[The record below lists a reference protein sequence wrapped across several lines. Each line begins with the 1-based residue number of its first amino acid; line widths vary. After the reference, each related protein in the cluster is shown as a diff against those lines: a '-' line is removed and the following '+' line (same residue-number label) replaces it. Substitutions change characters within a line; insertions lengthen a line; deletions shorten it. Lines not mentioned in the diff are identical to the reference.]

1 MSDDKRGKRFQPIL
15 NKAGAP
21 VKKRDKSK
29 RYSMFYESTENREL
43 QGEKFK
49 DENNDDSMIKSNSL
63 NDINKQEDRSRVS
76 SLNHAKNLRSSL
88 FVKQDDDMVKYM
100 KDRLEVLEKVKKDR
114 SNNKTEKQGSSNR
127 KNATN
132 NNNNSS
138 SDDDEN
144 EEIDLSHEVKTMN
157 IQFSSSPSL
166 SALAGYLTENN
177 SPLKN
182 KNANV
187 LGGRPFQKNMNNIFE
202 EEEQEEEEPVG
213 KTPIT
218 ESKPETS
225 KIQEHQHRSTKVA
238 EEDTSDTENYKIK
251 RTNSLRKPSA
261 IQAAPNVNKRTTS
274 LNEDRLKKNKNQE
287 EKQKKSSIFSIFRK
301 KSINKKISKHENEY
315 LPVSETFSNKSA
327 LLSHNNNSKSSIIST
342 LRQTSQS
349 KTSSSEDLPSSSLP
363 KVRSKHGSTPIQRKD
378 VGTRPS
384 ISLTGE
390 QNNNKKVSVS
400 NSETS
405 NMTTKSSPKILGED
419 VFPKHLDLSE
429 ISSIQTLEM
438 AKRAS
443 LNLTPNT
450 KRMSLTDSI
459 SIKQEN
465 EGMFVE
471 YDSNLQ
477 IHTPDLSKS
486 PTSSILRSGK
496 FDNSRNSMIF
506 SDSGKSTNRNSL
518 ILSDN
523 GRRSNRN
530 SRYEN
535 RTSLLSN
542 GNNNKSSASYQ
553 ILEED
558 TQKPEAP
565 LLDIDFDFEDSE
577 YVSEIME
584 FKNIIDFGD
593 YIDLDFDVNEDK
605 DNEKIVSISEPENG
619 PRGSLVLNG
628 LGILSTSKT
637 GIEPEVETPELLKEN
652 TPELETKEDPY
663 LPTLSPTSPDTPTKV
678 RPLSMSF
685 KGLNSNEF
693 TNLFEDVAY
702 EEEEEKEKEGKQNLE
717 YGKNSTYEETG
728 SYADGGSYYEEEED
742 FNFYD
747 RLEEDEMDEYNSE
760 LDDYVD
766 ENFPT
771 NNKKSVHFASRIIL
785 FDTYTADEYDRRPD
799 LATCN
804 QLTPE
809 LAMFIREEVNTM
821 KGEMDVHQESIQYT
835 HFL

>member
-1 MSDDKRGKRFQPIL
+1 MSDDKRGKKFQPSL

-29 RYSMFYESTENREL
+29 RYSMFYESTESRGS
-43 QGEKFK
+43 QGEKAK
-49 DENNDDSMIKSNSL
+49 DEKNDDGMTKSNSL

-100 KDRLEVLEKVKKDR
+100 KDRIEALEKAKKDR
-114 SNNKTEKQGSSNR
+114 FSNTKAEKHGSN
-127 KNATN
+127 T
-132 NNNNSS
+132 NNNSS
-138 SDDDEN
+138 SSDDDQN

-166 SALAGYLTENN
+166 SALAGYLTDNT
-177 SPLKN
+177 SPLKS
-182 KNANV
+182 KNTNV

-202 EEEQEEEEPVG
+202 EEEEEEEEQTYR
-213 KTPIT
+213 KPIV
-218 ESKPETS
+218 ESKLEKRTTHAD
-225 KIQEHQHRSTKVA
+225 QYRSTTVA
-238 EEDTSDTENYKIK
+238 KEPTIDIENNNIK
-251 RTNSLRKPSA
+251 RTNSLRKPSI
-261 IQAAPNVNKRTTS
+261 IQSAPIANKRTTS
-274 LNEDRLKKNKNQE
+274 LNEGIMKKNKNQE

-301 KSINKKISKHENEY
+301 KSINRKVSKNENEY
-315 LPVSETFSNKSA
+315 LPVSETFSNRSA
-327 LLSHNNNSKSSIIST
+327 LAVHSNNNKSSIIST
-342 LRQTSQS
+342 LRQTSNS
-349 KTSSSEDLPSSSLP
+349 KPSSTEDLPSSTLP
-363 KVRSKHGSTPIQRKD
+363 KLRSKNGSTPIQRKD
-378 VGTRPS
+378 VGSRASTS
-384 ISLTGE
+384 FTSE
-390 QNNNKKVSVS
+390 QNINKKVSVS

-419 VFPKHLDLSE
+419 VFPKHLDMSE
-429 ISSIQTLEM
+429 ISSIQTLEK

-450 KRMSLTDSI
+450 KRISLTDSI

-496 FDNSRNSMIF
+496 FDNSRNSMVF
-506 SDSGKSTNRNSL
+506 SDSGRSTNRNSL

-542 GNNNKSSASYQ
+542 GNNNKSSTSYQ

-558 TQKPEAP
+558 IQKPETP

-593 YIDLDFDVNEDK
+593 YIDLDFDVNED
-605 DNEKIVSISEPENG
+605 SGNG
-619 PRGSLVLNG
+619 NVVTLPQSANGQNSSLVLNG

-637 GIEPEVETPELLKEN
+637 ESEPEVKTNKVIKESTPD
-652 TPELETKEDPY
+652 LEAKEDPY
-663 LPTLSPTSPDTPTKV
+663 LPTLSPVSADTPTKV

-693 TNLFEDVAY
+693 TNLFDDVAY
-702 EEEEEKEKEGKQNLE
+702 EKEEGARENHE
-717 YGKNSTYEETG
+717 YGKHNSFDEEE
-728 SYADGGSYYEEEED
+728 SYAEADSYYEEEED

-747 RLEEDEMDEYNSE
+747 TLEEDEMDEYNSE

-785 FDTYTADEYDRRPD
+785 FDTYTAEEYDRRPD